1 MAVGPGST
9 IKGIPE
15 DVRNFIN
22 IMGNSAS
29 VKFDTMSK
37 KKIPAEIYDNEGK

>member
-22 IMGNSAS
+22 IMGNSLGFAH
-29 VKFDTMSK
+29 
-37 KKIPAEIYDNEGK
+37 